1 MEEGYDL
8 RHALGA
14 LPEGQRMVL
23 FLYFYLDLPLDQ
35 VAAVLKTS
43 PQAAKSK
50 LHRALR
56 RLRPE
61 LDPAE
66 MISP

>member
-1 MEEGYDL
+1 
-8 RHALGA
+8 
-14 LPEGQRMVL
+14 MVL